1 METKSAIDALSALAH
16 EGRLALFRAL
26 VRAGPAGLAVGRL
39 GEGVG
44 ITGST
49 LSNHLAIL
57 TRAGLASA
65 TRDGRSILYAA
76 EYGHMTELLAFLV
89 EDCCAG
95 SSEVCSPLGE
105 VLGRMV
111 CCPPE
116 CDPATVA

>member
-1 METKSAIDALSALAH
+1 METTSAIAALSALAH

-26 VRAGPAGLAVGRL
+26 VRAGPGGLAAGRL

-65 TRDGRSILYAA
+65 RRDGRSIVYAA
-76 EYGHMTELLAFLV
+76 DYARMSGLLAFLV

-95 SSEVCSPLGE
+95 SPDVCSPLGE
-105 VLGRMV
+105 VIGRMA
-111 CCPPE
+111 CCPPAGA
-116 CDPATVA
+116 PAGAA